1 MKTIVIGAGASGLI
15 AAASA
20 AKNKD
25 TVILLEHNE
34 KAGKKIYI
42 TGKGRC
48 NISNAVKTEEFMK
61 NIVTNSKFLYSALNY
76 FSSKDTIEFFESRG
90 VPLVVE
96 RGNRVFPRSYRAS
109 DITKVLLDECKLYN
123 VVIRY
128 KEKVSG
134 IAKNGNFFVI
144 TSNNQTYMCDNV
156 ILCTGGLSYPLTGS
170 TGDGYHFAQKLGH
183 SIIDPKP
190 ALCPIKIKNTI
201 SESLNDYTLKNVTL
215 HVFNDKFNM
224 SEFGELTFLRGAISG
239 PITLTISSY
248 LTHETNQDYK
258 IEIDLKPAL
267 SIDQL
272 DARLLKE
279 IKENINGQYYELLK
293 TLMPIELIPIF
304 VIATGI
310 DYKKQNNS
318 LTKEERK
325 MIVTKLKQ
333 FPLVY
338 AGLDIIDHAII
349 TSGGINVKEIN
360 PKTMESKLVPNLYFA
375 GEIID
380 VDALT
385 GGFNMQ
391 IALSTGK
398 LAGDSASKPK
408 EIIDNK

>member
-20 AKNKD
+20 AKNKNS
-25 TVILLEHNE
+25 VILLEHNE

-48 NISNAVKTEEFMK
+48 NLSNADKNEDFMK
-61 NIVTNSKFLYSALNY
+61 NVVTNSKFLYSALNF
-76 FSSKDTIEFFESRG
+76 FSSKDTIDFFESRG
-90 VPLVVE
+90 VPLAVE
-96 RGNRVFPRSYRAS
+96 RGNRVFPKSYHAS

-128 KEKVSG
+128 KENVSA
-134 IAKNGNFFVI
+134 ISKNGDFFVV
-144 TSNNQTYMCDNV
+144 TSNNQTYTADNV
-156 ILCTGGLSYPLTGS
+156 ILCTGGLSYPLTDS
-170 TGDGYHFAQKLGH
+170 TGDGYLFAQKFGH
-183 SIIDPKP
+183 TIVDPKP

-201 SESLNDYTLKNVTL
+201 SDTLHDFTLKNVSL
-215 HVFNDKFNM
+215 HVFNDKFDM
-224 SEFGELTFLRGAISG
+224 KEFGELTFLRGAISG

-248 LTHETNQDYK
+248 LTHQENQNVL

-267 SIDQL
+267 TYEQL
-272 DARLLKE
+272 DNRLLKE
-279 IKENINGQYYELLK
+279 IKGNINGQYYELLK
-293 TLMPIELIPIF
+293 TLMPFELIPLF
-304 VIATGI
+304 VIATNI
-310 DYKKQNNS
+310 DYKKPNNA

-325 MIVTKLKQ
+325 VIIMKLKQ
-333 FPLVY
+333 FPLEY

-349 TSGGINVKEIN
+349 TSGGVNVKEIN
-360 PKTMESKLVPNLYFA
+360 PKTMESKIVPNLYFA

-385 GGFNMQ
+385 GGYNMQ

-398 LAGDSASKPK
+398 LAGDSASKIK
-408 EIIDNK
+408 E